1 MRLTQIEKNVKK
13 EKIKLSIQ
21 YTFITL
27 LIVVGL
33 MVSFYFIYSNS
44 IYKNFD
50 ASISQRAISIAST
63 LSGEDELNIETL
75 NSLNLSKSPFQVS
88 NEIIEITNA
97 KGKIFF
103 SLAGINPTNIEIKPN
118 SFSFGTYTEEVNN
131 KKVLLKIRAY
141 TAAVN
146 NMPYYVTVARTY
158 DDIKDTLKNI
168 VISFLIIIPFIISII
183 GFASYKLAS
192 LAIAPIE
199 ESFRKLEQF
208 TEDASH
214 ELKTPLSAIKANIDV
229 ALSKDVNETDYYKK
243 KLTVIND
250 PVNRMANIITSMLY
264 LSKLDSGTIELKKEK
279 ININVLLEEVKE
291 RFSDAALKKNVEIE
305 VSEEKN
311 IEIEN
316 NKDALDMILSIIVE
330 NAINF
335 NKQNGTVKIVA
346 RELDSEIQIDISDT
360 GIGIAKEDLPHIFD
374 RFYRGEKSRS
384 RETGGAGLGLS
395 IAYNLAMA
403 IGARI
408 EVKSNE
414 GLDSTFTI
422 IIQRGNNEWTV

>member
-1 MRLTQIEKNVKK
+1 MRLTQIEKKVKK
-13 EKIKLSIQ
+13 EKIKLSAQ
-21 YTFITL
+21 YTLITL
-27 LIVVGL
+27 IIVIGL
-33 MVSFYFIYSNS
+33 MVSFYLIYSKS

-50 ASISQRAISIAST
+50 ASISQRAISIANL
-63 LSGEDELNIETL
+63 LSNKEELSIETL
-75 NSLNLSKSPFQVS
+75 NSMGLSQSPFQAS
-88 NEIIEITNA
+88 NEIIEITDD
-97 KGKIFF
+97 KGKVLF
-103 SLAGINPTNIEIKPN
+103 SLSNINPTNIEIKPN
-118 SFSFGTYTEEVNN
+118 SFSFGTYLEEVNN
-131 KKVLLKIRAY
+131 KKIISKIRAY
-141 TAAVN
+141 TTQVGTI
-146 NMPYYVTVARTY
+146 PYYVTVARTY
-158 DDIKDTLKNI
+158 DDINDTLGSI

-183 GFASYKLAS
+183 GLASYKLAS

-199 ESFRKLEQF
+199 ESFRKLKQF

-279 ININVLLEEVKE
+279 ININALLKEVKE

-422 IIQRGNNEWTV
+422 IMQRGNNE